1 MRMKLALPT
10 LVIACVVGTWGC
22 NGSHLPSSPSAL
34 NSQNT
39 ASPTAG
45 RFRALDDPV
54 MPTPI
59 QVLINIVGSVG
70 SNAFMPNPT
79 PANMGDQIV
88 FTNTDLVMHHIVLD
102 DGTDL
107 GEVQPGQSSA
117 PVPLM
122 TPTATYH
129 CTIHPTMVGSIN
141 GDLPPAPPAPTDP
154 YYPPYDDG
162 YGGGYGGGY
171 Y

>member
-1 MRMKLALPT
+1 MRMKLALPA
-10 LVIACVVGTWGC
+10 LVIVGAAWGC
-22 NGSHLPSSPSAL
+22 SGGQLPSSPSAL
-34 NSQNT
+34 SSHNG
-39 ASPTAG
+39 ASSGAG
-45 RFRALDDPV
+45 RFRALDDAA
-54 MPTPI
+54 MPSPM

-79 PANMGDQIV
+79 TANMGDQIV
-88 FTNTDLVMHHIVLD
+88 FTNTDLVVHHIVLD

-117 PVPLM
+117 PMPLT

-129 CTIHPTMVGSIN
+129 CTIHPTMIGSIN
-141 GDLPPAPPAPTDP
+141 GDLPMPAPADP
-154 YYPPYDDG
+154 YNPPYDDG
-162 YGGGYGGGY
+162 YGGY